1 MKNYL
6 FYAILF
12 VVLAWVFMYAVNSKR
27 KRMEKSRDYIQQFG
41 MDAYIYKR
49 VVLVAIILTIILL
62 LRERLYNRM

>member
-62 LRERLYNRM
+62 FRERLYNRM

>member
-41 MDAYIYKR
+41 MNAYIYKR
-49 VVLVAIILTIILL
+49 VVPVAIILTIILL

>member
-41 MDAYIYKR
+41 MDAFLYKR
-49 VVLVAIILTIILL
+49 VVPAAIILTIILL

>member
-49 VVLVAIILTIILL
+49 VVPVAIILTIILL